1 MMSAKRAKELVEAN
15 NKKQKTASDKKEE
28 EHKRYMVEYRASIE
42 KKLPKILK
50 SIEEQIKE
58 AISKNKNYVYL
69 PCDDTDEL
77 ALCQADII
85 INALKKAEYVTEL
98 LDYRRVTTNEYD
110 DSSTTY
116 AINITW

>member
-1 MMSAKRAKELVEAN
+1 MMSAKRVKELVKAN
-15 NKKQKTASDKKEE
+15 NKKNKTASDKEEE

-50 SIEEQIKE
+50 NIEEQIKE
-58 AISKNKNYVYL
+58 AISKNKSYVYL

-77 ALCQADII
+77 SLCQADVIT
-85 INALKKAEYVTEL
+85 NALKKLGYVTEL
-98 LDYRRVTTNEYD
+98 LDYRKVTTNEYD
-110 DSSTTY
+110 DSSTNY